1 MVEQRK
7 PLSSNPWRRI
17 GEGLLDH
24 IFPRWCLSCGE
35 AVQAEDEFAHV
46 CRACARDLH
55 RVHPPTC
62 KTCGHPF
69 YGMLAG
75 PRSCAHCAGLDPC
88 FAEGRTLFLM
98 RGPGRELMHQ
108 LKYKKGFY
116 VLRDLRRLVRQNPA
130 YLEALRGA
138 VLVPVPLH
146 PKKLRE
152 REYNQ
157 SELIARALAHET
169 GPTTVVAPLLQRVR
183 WTDSQTRLSREARR
197 RNMDNAF
204 AIATGILLQPKRKH
218 VVVDDVF
225 TTGST
230 VNACCQVLHD
240 AGIRQLAVA
249 TIGHG

>member
-1 MVEQRK
+1 MVEQK
-7 PLSSNPWRRI
+7 KSAPATLWQRI

-35 AVQAEDEFAHV
+35 AVQAQDEFAHV

-55 RVHPPTC
+55 RVHPPAC

-75 PRSCAHCAGLDPC
+75 PRSCPHCAGLDPC

-98 RGPGRELMHQ
+98 RGPGREWMHQ

-116 VLRDLRRLVRQNPA
+116 VLRDIRRLVRQDPA
-130 YLEALRGA
+130 YLVALRGA

-157 SELIARALAHET
+157 SELIARALACEA
-169 GPTTVVAPLLQRVR
+169 GSSTVVANLLQRVR
-183 WTDSQTRLSREARR
+183 WTESQTRLSREARR

-204 AIATGILLQPKRKH
+204 AIAPGSLVQPARKH